1 MATILKTNR
10 NRNPPKKILR
20 ISNPSDAEDL
30 MAFHCLL
37 PLGDPSGS
45 HSSLAVSQPFSSATP
60 ASSGSF
66 HCMLPLGYP
75 SDSSPAVY
83 PLVPALQLQHHR
95 RFHCCRFHLVIHPAR
110 FLTGCIST
118 VQLCNSSIASR
129 DIGFHCCRFHLKI
142 HPVQFLTGCIS
153 TIASLQFQPRR
164 GTTTFPTL
172 LPLPDASSRQREMRI
187 GFQDEAKRNKVKMG

>member
-1 MATILKTNR
+1 VATILKTNR
-10 NRNPPKKILR
+10 NRNPPKKILQ

-37 PLGDPSGS
+37 PLGDPSAS
-45 HSSLAVSQPFSSATP
+45 HSSLAVSPLFSSATP

-83 PLVPALQLQHHR
+83 PLVPALQLQHR
-95 RFHCCRFHLVIHPAR
+95 RCFHCCRFHLA
-110 FLTGCIST
+110 
-118 VQLCNSSIASR
+118 
-129 DIGFHCCRFHLKI
+129 I

-153 TIASLQFQPRR
+153 AIPSLQFQPRW
-164 GTTTFPTL
+164 GTPTFPTL
-172 LPLPDASSRQREMRI
+172 LSLPGTSSCQTPPLPAPLSPLSRSGVGRWAMKA
-187 GFQDEAKRNKVKMG
+187 GAG